1 MIFNT
6 IQKFGVI
13 CIFIFLF
20 HSDALNDLD
29 ALKIVWTPNI
39 LTVVYK
45 ITTLIKQDFDMSK
58 RVFLNI
64 TEHVIFSMT

>member
-1 MIFNT
+1 
-6 IQKFGVI
+6 V
-13 CIFIFLF
+13 CIRDVFQ
-20 HSDALNDLD
+20 NY
-29 ALKIVWTPNI
+29 LKIVWTPNI

-45 ITTLIKQDFDMSK
+45 ITALIKQDFDMSK